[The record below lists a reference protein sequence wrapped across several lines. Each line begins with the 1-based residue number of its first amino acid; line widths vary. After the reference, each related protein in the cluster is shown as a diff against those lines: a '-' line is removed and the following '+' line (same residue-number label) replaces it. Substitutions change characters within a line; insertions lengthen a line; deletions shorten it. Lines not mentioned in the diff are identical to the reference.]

1 MSSHHVHRVVNGKW
15 KQNCYVIS
23 AANNEALMIDPGDEA
38 ERIADYVDEKGLT
51 LLAILVTHGHHD
63 HTGAI
68 PYLKERFGVPWFVH
82 SLEKST
88 LKQAN
93 LIRKVF
99 DSSEPIVLPEPDG
112 YFDEMDSP
120 LDLGV
125 FSIDVHETPGHTV
138 GSVSFLLDD
147 LLFTGDTLFKRAI
160 GRVDLPGG
168 DKQAIRASLS
178 HMIGLNHAFMVHPG
192 HGSSAALGS
201 VIEINDQLRVIL
213 NEN

>member
-1 MSSHHVHRVVNGKW
+1 MSSHHVHRIVNGKW

-23 AANNEALMIDPGDEA
+23 APNNEALVIDPGDEA
-38 ERIADYVDEKGLT
+38 DRIADYLDQQGLS
-51 LLAILVTHGHHD
+51 LLAILVTHGHYD

-68 PYLKERFGVPWFVH
+68 PGMKERLGVPWFIH
-82 SLEKST
+82 SSEKST

-112 YFDEMDSP
+112 YFDQMDSP
-120 LDLGV
+120 LNFGA
-125 FSIDVHETPGHTV
+125 FNIDVHETPGHTV
-138 GSVSFLLDD
+138 GGVSFLLDD

-178 HMIGLNHAFMVHPG
+178 HLSGLNHEFIVHPG
-192 HGSSAALGS
+192 HGSSAVLGT
-201 VIEINDQLRVIL
+201 VIEINDQLRAII